1 MKAKTIIPPSSIE
14 EIQQLK
20 QLIRVQT
27 RSIENLSSSLIK
39 SIIKDDS
46 PIKKSDYFISM
57 IKKFFIAYDL
67 LMMINKVIRKI

>member
-27 RSIENLSSSLIK
+27 KSIENLSSSLWH
-39 SIIKDDS
+39 SIIADE
-46 PIKKSDYFISM
+46 PPAEKSYSGFL
-57 IKKFFIAYDL
+57 YGCYQEL
-67 LMMINKVIRKI
+67 G

>member
-39 SIIKDDS
+39 SIIKDDT

-57 IKKFFIAYDL
+57 IKKCFIAYDL